1 MTQRLSTPMLSI
13 VVQYIS
19 TCPNRLPLVFL
30 FLTTF
35 ILTAFPGGCTNG
47 IAPSADADTSPR
59 WYKGNL
65 HTHSLWSDGDDF
77 PEMIAEWYRDRG
89 YNFLALSDHNVLSE
103 GERWM
108 KVSDIRRRGGMDSL
122 VNYQQRYAWRVNM
135 RGGPDESKREVR
147 LKALSEWR
155 SSIEQSGRFLM
166 IQSEEIS
173 DHFEKLPIHMNATN
187 IVEAIQ
193 PQGGNSVSEVIA
205 NNLNAVEE
213 QAERLNKLILPHLNH
228 PNFGWGVTAED
239 LAHVVQEHFFEIYNG
254 HPSVNQLGDK
264 DHPSVE
270 KIWDI
275 ANTIRLGQLSA
286 PPLKGLATD
295 DSHHYHVQGLSRSA
309 PGRGWVMIRAKHLD
323 AESLIDALKASD
335 FYASSGVTLQDVRFI
350 PKTQTIQINIEPDGD
365 ATYITHFVG
374 TSVGTAINSPDVG
387 TTFATVSGLRAEY
400 KLTGQELYV
409 RAIVVSSKPAD
420 SPSIKD
426 QRKQAWTQPMGWE
439 KWLN

>member
-1 MTQRLSTPMLSI
+1 MVSI
-13 VVQYIS
+13 AVQTIP
-19 TCPNRLPLVFL
+19 TRPNRLPLCL
-30 FLTTF
+30 FL
-35 ILTAFPGGCTNG
+35 LTISALLAFPGGCING
-47 IAPSADADTSPR
+47 LAPSTDIDASPR

-77 PEMIAEWYRDRG
+77 PEMIAQWYRDRG

-108 KVSDIRRRGGMDSL
+108 KISDIRRRGGMDSL
-122 VNYQQRYAWRVNM
+122 VNYQQHYGWRVNM
-135 RGGPDESKREVR
+135 RGGPDEFKREVR

-155 SSIEQSGRFLM
+155 SWIEQPGQFIM

-193 PQGGNSVSEVIA
+193 PQGGNSVREVIA

-213 QAERLNKLILPHLNH
+213 QAERVNQPILPHLNH

-254 HPSVNQLGDK
+254 HPSVNQLGDN

-286 PPLKGLATD
+286 PPLMGLATD
-295 DSHHYHVQGLSRSA
+295 DSHHYHVQGISRSA
-309 PGRGWVMIRAKHLD
+309 PGRGWVMIRARHLD
-323 AESLIDALKASD
+323 AESLIHALKAGD
-335 FYASSGVTLQDVRFI
+335 FYASSGVSLRDVRFASD
-350 PKTQTIQINIEPDGD
+350 TQTIQIDIEPDGD
-365 ATYITHFVG
+365 ASYTTHFVG
-374 TSVGTAINSPDVG
+374 TPLGTAITSPAVG
-387 TTFATVSGLRAEY
+387 TTFASVSGLHAEY

-420 SPSIKD
+420 NPSIKD
-426 QRKQAWTQPMGWE
+426 QRKQAWTQPVGWQR
-439 KWLN
+439 WLQ